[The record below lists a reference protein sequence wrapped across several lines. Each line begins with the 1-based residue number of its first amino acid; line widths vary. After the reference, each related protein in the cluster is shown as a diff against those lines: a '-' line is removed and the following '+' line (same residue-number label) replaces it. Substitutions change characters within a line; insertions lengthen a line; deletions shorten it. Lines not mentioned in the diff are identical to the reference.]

1 MAHRPYPVA
10 ARAWRQI
17 LRRYRYERPTHSPAT
32 PAQGPAGE
40 YQLSTRK
47 AHRHSHG

>member
-17 LRRYRYERPTHSPAT
+17 LRRYRYARPPHSPAA
-32 PAQGPAGE
+32 PALGLVGE
-40 YQLSTRK
+40 YRLSTR
-47 AHRHSHG
+47 RGQ